1 MAVNNTGNIFKETIS
16 ALLSII
22 EVYDSSLKENSERI
36 ASHCIMFC
44 RKLKL
49 SKEESEK
56 IYFAGLLHDIGMFHI
71 PVDIIHKK
79 DKLTE
84 DEIAMLKMHPA
95 ISEKIISNI
104 SFLKGVLPIVRHHHE
119 RFDGSGYPEGK
130 KGSDIPYGSRIIALA
145 DTYDAM
151 LTGRSYKDKKAIE
164 EIIEEVE
171 KESGK
176 QFDPDLVKEFL
187 QFLKPEDAS
196 DEVSQRSKEE
206 DKKEIIQKTI
216 NGIITSFKKGQ
227 ISLPSLPTVVQDVQ
241 KAIDNPVSTTDDVAK
256 LIETD
261 SVISLRL
268 ISIANSA
275 VYRGADKI
283 QNVKQAVPRLGLK
296 QTKSVVVAIANK
308 SIYQTDNI
316 EFKEILEKM
325 WLHALACA
333 YVSRMIGIILKEEN
347 VDDLFL
353 MGLTHDIGKVMLF
366 KPFTDILAQTESIN
380 LDEVMESIQEA
391 HCGMGSALLAKLGFS
406 DAFVRVARMHNNEK
420 FTDVTLKYILIV
432 SLANILTR
440 KIGYSL
446 HEGTD
451 IDLAEVNSAKLLKL
465 DAAELEDVCAKVK
478 QTMEDAASKF

>member
-1 MAVNNTGNIFKETIS
+1 MADNNTGNIFKETIS

-36 ASHCIMFC
+36 ASHCIMFS

-49 SKEESEK
+49 SKEESER

-119 RFDGSGYPEGK
+119 RFDGSGYPDGK
-130 KGSDIPYGSRIIALA
+130 EGSDIPYGSRIIALA

-151 LTGRSYKDKKAIE
+151 LTGRSHKDKKDIKE
-164 EIIEEVE
+164 VIEEVE

-196 DEVSQRSKEE
+196 EGASQRSKEE
-206 DKKEIIQKTI
+206 GKKEIIQKTI
-216 NGIITSFKKGQ
+216 NDIIVGFKKGQ
-227 ISLPSLPTVVQDVQ
+227 VSLPSLPTVVQDVQ
-241 KAIDNPVSTTDDVAK
+241 KAIDSPVSTTDGVAK
-256 LIETD
+256 IIETD

-308 SIYQTDNI
+308 GIYQTDNI

-333 YVSRMIGIILKEEN
+333 YASRMIGTILKEEN
-347 VDDLFL
+347 VDELFL
-353 MGLTHDIGKVMLF
+353 MGLSHDIGKVLLF
-366 KPFTDILAQTESIN
+366 KPFTDILAQTESIK

-391 HCGMGSALLAKLGFS
+391 HCGIGSALLAKFGFS
-406 DAFVRVARMHNNEK
+406 DVFVSVGRMHNNEK
-420 FTDVTLKYILIV
+420 FTDATLKCILIV

-446 HEGTD
+446 HEGMD
-451 IDLAEVNSAKLLKL
+451 IDLAEVNPAKLLKL